1 MNLSFSRHAA
11 PALRLPTSVRTL
23 LGTMTVAVVAGLAQ
37 PAFAQPMG
45 PHGGMHG
52 MGGMGGMHGM
62 GGPGMEMGIGGRML
76 DLVNATPDQRTQIK
90 AIMDAARSDIKA
102 QHASGRA
109 LHQQM
114 QTLLAQ
120 PTIDAVAA
128 EGLRQQMLAMHG
140 TASKRM
146 LQAALD
152 AANLLTPT
160 QRKTL
165 ADAMTRRQAMMQRH
179 AAERAAMDK
188 SSK

>member
-1 MNLSFSRHAA
+1 MNLSFSRRAA
-11 PALRLPTSVRTL
+11 PALRLPTSVRML
-23 LGTMTVAVVAGLAQ
+23 LGTMAIAVVAGLAR
-37 PAFAQPMG
+37 PAFAQPTG
-45 PHGGMHG
+45 PHGGMQG
-52 MGGMGGMHGM
+52 MHRMHGM
-62 GGPGMEMGIGGRML
+62 GGPGMEMGMGGRML

-90 AIMDAARSDIKA
+90 AIMDAARSDLKA

-128 EGLRQQMLAMHG
+128 ESVRQQMLALHG

-165 ADAMTRRQAMMQRH
+165 ADAMTTRQAMMQRH

>member
-1 MNLSFSRHAA
+1 MNLSLSRRAA
-11 PALRLPTSVRTL
+11 PALRLPTSVRML
-23 LGTMTVAVVAGLAQ
+23 LGTLAVAVVAGFAQ

-45 PHGGMHG
+45 PHGGMH
-52 MGGMGGMHGM
+52 GMHGM

-90 AIMDAARSDIKA
+90 AIMDAARTDLKA

-120 PTIDAVAA
+120 TTIDAVAA

-140 TASKRM
+140 AASKRM
-146 LQAALD
+146 LD
-152 AANLLTPT
+152 ATLEVAKVLTPT

-165 ADAMTRRQAMMQRH
+165 ADAMGKRQVMMQRH